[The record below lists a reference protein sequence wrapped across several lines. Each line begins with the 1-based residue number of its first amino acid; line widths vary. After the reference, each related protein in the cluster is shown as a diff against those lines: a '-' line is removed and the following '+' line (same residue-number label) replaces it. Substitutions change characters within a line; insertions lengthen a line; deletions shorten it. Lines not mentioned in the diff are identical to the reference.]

1 MGKGRWMKTT
11 MLLAVASFGT
21 LALQACSGSSG
32 VEERKESREQT
43 TPHRARAEAVGLKV
57 VVTVM
62 AVDVENRRITLKGP
76 EGRTGDYE
84 VSDVVKRLSEIKV
97 GDKLE
102 GEYQV
107 LAVAELREARPEEK
121 AAPLVVIKQTQ
132 RALPGFAPKGTILR
146 TVRAVT
152 TITALDAAARTVT
165 VMNPL
170 GGQITAPVESGATF
184 DALKVGQTIIVVF
197 GESLSIAVVK

>member
-1 MGKGRWMKTT
+1 MKT
-11 MLLAVASFGT
+11 MLALAIASFGA
-21 LALQACSGSSG
+21 LALLACSGSDSAGAPKG
-32 VEERKESREQT
+32 VEVKKESREQT
-43 TPHRARAEAVGLKV
+43 SPFRARGEAVGLKV
-57 VVTVM
+57 TVSVM
-62 AVDVENRRITLKGP
+62 AVDAEKRRITLKGP
-76 EGRTGDYE
+76 EGRTGEYE

-107 LAVAELREARPEEK
+107 AAVAELREPTPEEK
-121 AAPLVVIKQTQ
+121 SAPLVVVKQTE
-132 RALPGFAPKGTILR
+132 RALPGFSPKGTILR

-152 TITALDAAARTVT
+152 TITALDATARTVT
-165 VMNPL
+165 LLNPL

-184 DALKVGQTIIVVF
+184 EALKVGQNIIVIF